1 MTTFSDSERGEPVDL
16 YNYSMECKSVN
27 TYNIRHPFKL
37 DNTDSDKKK
46 TPFVYNEGDSTDGK
60 TFILKHAHRDFGKV
74 DLSSLVTYER
84 CHRLNYYYKAE
95 TEDEPAC
102 NEDAKVNKVNE
113 DDSAVYEDRL
123 RKVDDEKVMK
133 QLSSRSNNDKCV
145 QTSFDKEGDDGDV
158 MERNCT
164 DECKRSDNYLFP
176 QQINTLSNNNCFTEE
191 NNKHNGID
199 SESGGIENENH
210 DTINNMLASNENEN
224 DGEMGYDDNRKDE
237 GYVNTNENDNDN
249 EGHVNCNSSSN
260 NNNNDK
266 QNAIKAME
274 ITFNTNNK
282 IRSNNNNNNVNQ
294 LQQQQHPYQK
304 PPLVKVKNISN
315 IDLTNTNNNNNNNA
329 FIDDLEPFANNHN
342 PSSQPSKLQN
352 LKNHLQQL
360 NLSGNEANNN
370 NNNNSPI
377 TNNMSNNSDNNQSQ
391 KQFRSLLE
399 QFKQNLTK
407 DTHPIN
413 NNNNPHYNMDLYSNF
428 KQHHS
433 PSSPLLKPY
442 SLQNTNNINKPPTKS
457 NFDNIKLF
465 SETTTNNNNAHRPSS
480 NLTEF
485 SIYNPNDNNPSSNY
499 NISSPRR
506 QPLEDAE
513 INGVKAPSN
522 VRDLKDMFY
531 YNLEANRSKTSL
543 AELNSMIIGSNTKPQ
558 MNITSTAYNNNNNS
572 IQHRMSSPLR
582 INNTFYCD
590 NNYNNRNYHHYQPL
604 VCKKYN
610 WYIVDS
616 IIYPSNNMH
625 ETALRID
632 NKLLY
637 N

>member
-1 MTTFSDSERGEPVDL
+1 MTTFSESERGESVDL

-37 DNTDSDKKK
+37 DNDSEKKK

-84 CHRLNYYYKAE
+84 CHRLNYYYKDE
-95 TEDEPAC
+95 TEEGH
-102 NEDAKVNKVNE
+102 NEDAKLHKANE
-113 DDSAVYEDRL
+113 DDSAIYEDRL
-123 RKVDDEKVMK
+123 RKVDDEKVGV

-158 MERNCT
+158 ERNCS
-164 DECKRSDNYLFP
+164 DEGKRSDNYLFP
-176 QQINTLSNNNCFTEE
+176 QQINTLSNNNCVTEE
-191 NNKHNGID
+191 NNRHNGID

-210 DTINNMLASNENEN
+210 DTINNMLVSNENEN
-224 DGEMGYDDNRKDE
+224 ENDVGYDDNHNKKDE
-237 GYVNTNENDNDN
+237 CYV
-249 EGHVNCNSSSN
+249 S
-260 NNNNDK
+260 NNDK
-266 QNAIKAME
+266 QNVIKAME

-282 IRSNNNNNNVNQ
+282 LKMNNVEDNNVNQLQ
-294 LQQQQHPYQK
+294 LQQQQHPYHK
-304 PPLVKVKNISN
+304 PPLLKVKNISN
-315 IDLTNTNNNNNNNA
+315 IDLANNNNNNNNNNA
-329 FIDDLEPFANNHN
+329 FIDDSEPFANNYHH
-342 PSSQPSKLQN
+342 PSQPSKLQN

-360 NLSGNEANNN
+360 NLSGNGAHNNN

-377 TNNMSNNSDNNQSQ
+377 TNNISNNNDNNRSQ

-407 DTHPIN
+407 DNHPN
-413 NNNNPHYNMDLYSNF
+413 NNNNRLNSNPLYNMDLYSNF

-442 SLQNTNNINKPPTKS
+442 SPQDNLNKPQTKS

-465 SETTTNNNNAHRPSS
+465 SETTSNNNNVHRPSS

-485 SIYNPNDNNPSSNY
+485 SIYNPNDNNNPSSNF
-499 NISSPRR
+499 ISSPRR

-531 YNLEANRSKTSL
+531 YNLEANRNKTSL
-543 AELNSMIIGSNTKPQ
+543 AELNSMITGANPKPQ
-558 MNITSTAYNNNNNS
+558 MSIPTTNNS
-572 IQHRMSSPLR
+572 MHHRMNSPLR
-582 INNTFYCD
+582 INNVFYCD
-590 NNYNNRNYHHYQPL
+590 NTRNHQYQPL